1 MLISATDLLARI
13 VPREDS
19 SIELREVGFRGSEVG
34 GPGLDQLAD
43 ELAAFANGRGGT
55 LVLGA
60 DDESREILGI
70 PLEKLDSVTRL
81 VTKVCLDRIDPP
93 LDATTQKLP
102 LPDSAGISQ
111 WVVRVNVERSLSVHR
126 SPGGY
131 FHRVGSSKRKMAQ
144 DQLRRLFEQRSRDR
158 LIRFD
163 ATVVPGTDLSHLDAG
178 LLERFRTD
186 RTLDSE
192 RTLAVKLG
200 MAGDD
205 GSDKV
210 GLTVAGVLMG
220 TVHPEKWLR
229 HAFIQAVAYR
239 GNRIG
244 IAGTDETH
252 YQIDAKDIFGPLDV
266 QVAEACRFVARNQR
280 VSARKVL
287 GRTDCPQYDMTAVFE
302 AVVNAVAHRD
312 YSMLGSKVRMRMF
325 SNRLELYSPGELVS
339 TMTPETLASGQATR
353 NEVIASLMAKCS
365 VPEPIPWL
373 HTTRTTLMDR
383 RGEGVP
389 LILERSEVISGRRPV
404 YESPDESELRLT
416 VFGADVGTY

>member
-1 MLISATDLLARI
+1 MLVSAANLLERI
-13 VPREDS
+13 VTGKDPSLECK
-19 SIELREVGFRGSEVG
+19 EVGSR
-34 GPGLDQLAD
+34 GPGRDQLAD

-60 DDESREILGI
+60 DDESREIVGV
-70 PLEKLDSVTRL
+70 PLEKLDSVERT
-81 VTKVCLDRIDPP
+81 VTKVCADWIDPP
-93 LDATTQKLP
+93 LDATTKKLS
-102 LPDSAGISQ
+102 LPDSAGISR
-111 WVVRVNVERSLSVHR
+111 WVVRVDVERSLSVHR

-131 FHRVGSSKRKMAQ
+131 FRRLGSSKRKMAQ
-144 DQLRRLFEQRSRDR
+144 DQLGRLFEQRSRDR

-163 ATVVPGTDLSHLDAG
+163 ATVVPGTDLSHLDTG

-186 RTLDSE
+186 RTLDSG
-192 RTLAVKLG
+192 RMLALKLG
-200 MAGDD
+200 MAGEDD
-205 GSDKV
+205 FGKV

-220 TVHPEKWLR
+220 TVQPERWLR

-239 GNRIG
+239 GDRISPT
-244 IAGTDETH
+244 GTDETH
-252 YQIDAKDIFGPLDV
+252 YQIDAEDIFGPLDI

-280 VSARKVL
+280 VGARKVL
-287 GRTDCPQYDMTAVFE
+287 GRTDCPQYHMTAVFE
-302 AVVNAVAHRD
+302 ALVNAVAHRD